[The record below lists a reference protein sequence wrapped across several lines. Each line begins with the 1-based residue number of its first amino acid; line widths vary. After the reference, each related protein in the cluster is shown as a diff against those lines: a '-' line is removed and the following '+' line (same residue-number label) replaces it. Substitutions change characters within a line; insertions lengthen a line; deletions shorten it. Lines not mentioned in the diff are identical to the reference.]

1 MTMHEM
7 VNFVVSTYSVSSFP
21 HRQYC
26 CTFCT
31 LEVYTHMKLAFE
43 MHETAMR
50 NITQQCLCAYC
61 ISHRIQALY
70 QAIDGEGVSETKGM
84 VGRVVTAATQQKGL

>member
-1 MTMHEM
+1 MKWSTLSSAHI
-7 VNFVVSTYSVSSFP
+7 VSAAFLTDSTAVHS
-21 HRQYC
+21 
-26 CTFCT
+26 T
-31 LEVYTHMKLAFE
+31 LEVYTHMNLAFE
-43 MHETAMR
+43 MHETALR

-70 QAIDGEGVSETKGM
+70 QAINGEGVSETKGM